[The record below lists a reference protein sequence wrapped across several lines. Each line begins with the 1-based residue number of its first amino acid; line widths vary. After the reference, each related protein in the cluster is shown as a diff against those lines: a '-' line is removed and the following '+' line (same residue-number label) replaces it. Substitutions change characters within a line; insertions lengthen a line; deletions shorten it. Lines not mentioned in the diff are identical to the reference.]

1 MAKSYDEMSLDEL
14 MEFIDGHVIMALV
27 AAERTHGERQAAED
41 YLRDRLVALSDSWP
55 DSAALAAE
63 DSRRRMER
71 LRRSVADA
79 T

>member
-1 MAKSYDEMSLDEL
+1 MKSYDEMSPLEL
-14 MEFIDGHVIMALV
+14 TEFIDGHVIMALV
-27 AAERTHGERQAAED
+27 AAERTQGERQAAED

-55 DSAALAAE
+55 DSAALVTE

-71 LRRSVADA
+71 LRRSAHDG